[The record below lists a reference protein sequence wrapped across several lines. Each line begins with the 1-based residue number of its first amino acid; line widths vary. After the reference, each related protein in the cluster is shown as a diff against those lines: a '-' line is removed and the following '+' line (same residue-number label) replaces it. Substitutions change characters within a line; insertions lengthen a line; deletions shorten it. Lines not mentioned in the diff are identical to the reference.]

1 METKEIRRNN
11 LRDLMARFARQG
23 TNQNEFAILVGSS
36 APTLSQITGEKSSR
50 NLGDNLARR
59 IEAKLGLP
67 KGWFDVFHEKTLE
80 QPFANVAAESDF
92 QPARLKPVVWEDT
105 EQDKEEFVEIP
116 LLDIDFSAGDGCYEI
131 VDSEEFS
138 LIFRRYYLHK
148 MGVPVNAARIIRIS
162 GSSMEPRL
170 QDGDVVGINTVD
182 TRIREGKTY
191 AIRHG
196 NLLRVKI
203 LIEQPDGGV
212 VIRSL
217 NREEYQDERL
227 SYPQRKDQLVVLG
240 RVFWSSSSW

>member
-1 METKEIRRNN
+1 MEIKEIRRNN
-11 LRDLMARFARQG
+11 LRDLMARYARNG
-23 TNQNEFAILVGSS
+23 INQHEFSRLVESS
-36 APTLSQITGEKSSR
+36 APTLSQITGDKSCR

-59 IEAKLGLP
+59 IEARLSLP
-67 KGWFDVFHEKTLE
+67 TGWLDVFHEKLLAK
-80 QPFANVAAESDF
+80 PFDNVAAESDF
-92 QPARLKPVVWEDT
+92 QPARLKPVVWEET
-105 EQDKEEFVEIP
+105 EQDREEFVEIP
-116 LLDIDFSAGDGCYEI
+116 LLDIDFSAGDGCYDI
-131 VDSEEFS
+131 VDLEAFS

-170 QDGDVVGINTVD
+170 QDGDVVGINTDD

-212 VIRSL
+212 IIRSL
-217 NREEYQDERL
+217 NREEYQDEQL
-227 SYPQRKDQLVVLG
+227 SYQQRKEQLIVLG

>member
-67 KGWFDVFHEKTLE
+67 KGWFDVFHEKALE

-148 MGVPVNAARIIRIS
+148 MGCR
-162 GSSMEPRL
+162 
-170 QDGDVVGINTVD
+170 
-182 TRIREGKTY
+182 
-191 AIRHG
+191 
-196 NLLRVKI
+196 
-203 LIEQPDGGV
+203 
-212 VIRSL
+212 
-217 NREEYQDERL
+217 
-227 SYPQRKDQLVVLG
+227 
-240 RVFWSSSSW
+240 

>member
-11 LRDLMARFARQG
+11 LRDLMAHYARNG
-23 TNQNEFAILVGSS
+23 VNQTEFATLVDSS
-36 APTLSQITGEKSSR
+36 APTLSQIIGDKSSR

-59 IEAKLGLP
+59 IEAKLNLP
-67 KGWFDVFHEKTLE
+67 KGWFDVFHEKKLKK
-80 QPFANVAAESDF
+80 PFDDVAPESDF

-105 EQDKEEFVEIP
+105 PQDKEEFVEIA
-116 LLDIDFSAGDGCYEI
+116 LLDIDFSAGDGCCEMI
-131 VDSEEFS
+131 DREEFS

-170 QDGDVVGINTVD
+170 QDGDVVGINTDD

-212 VIRSL
+212 TIRSL
-217 NREEYQDERL
+217 NRDEYQDEYL
-227 SYPQRKDQLVVLG
+227 SYQQRKDQLVILG

>member
-1 METKEIRRNN
+1 MR
-11 LRDLMARFARQG
+11 
-23 TNQNEFAILVGSS
+23 
-36 APTLSQITGEKSSR
+36 P
-50 NLGDNLARR
+50 
-59 IEAKLGLP
+59 
-67 KGWFDVFHEKTLE
+67 FD
-80 QPFANVAAESDF
+80 NVAAESDF

-131 VDSEEFS
+131 VDREEFS

-148 MGVPVNAARIIRIS
+148 MGVAVNAARIIRIS

-170 QDGDVVGINTVD
+170 QDGDVVGINTDD

-196 NLLRVKI
+196 NLLRVKV

-212 VIRSL
+212 IIRSQPGRIPGRAPQL
-217 NREEYQDERL
+217 SAAQRATGGARPRL
-227 SYPQRKDQLVVLG
+227 LVLFVLVAKQPRAPAAPG
-240 RVFWSSSSW
+240 GYLKSTTICCWIDSPRVDCTQPAM